1 MQQSGSPIHIK
12 RKWLYAA
19 AALVAIAA
27 AGWAARPLLLGP
39 EVSVAT
45 VARREVVQTVVASGR
60 VETPLRVDIGSQV
73 TGAIAAIPVAEGQA
87 VQAGQILIELDHAEA
102 AAAVEQARAAV
113 AQAEARLRQL
123 RQLSLPVAQ
132 QSVRQAAANLGTA
145 KRQYQRSEELFA
157 RGFVGQAALDEARR
171 SLAIADSQYAS
182 ASLQARSMAEDGSDL
197 LMARATLDQA
207 RAALRVAQ
215 SRLGYT
221 TIRAPVAGVLIA
233 RSAERGDVVQ
243 PGKVLMVLSPH
254 GRTQLVVQ
262 IDEKNFAL
270 VRVGQ
275 PALASADAFPDD
287 RFVARLAYINPA
299 VDPQRGSVEVK
310 LDVARPPSYL
320 RQDMTV
326 SVEIEVARRP
336 EAIVVPTEAVHD
348 SASRAPWVLKV
359 VGRRLQRQTVAL
371 GANGSG
377 STEIVAGLRPGDVV
391 VADAGAGLAEDARV
405 RPVPAGQRPP
415 ARRPTTG
422 ARPRLMQGV

>member
-1 MQQSGSPIHIK
+1 MQQSGSPNPVR
-12 RKWLYAA
+12 RKWLYAG
-19 AALVAIAA
+19 AALVALAA
-27 AGWAARPLLLGP
+27 AAWAARPLLLGP
-39 EVSVAT
+39 EVKVVT

-73 TGAIAAIPVAEGQA
+73 TGAIAAIPVAEGQP
-87 VQAGQILIELDHAEA
+87 VKAGQILIELDHAEA
-102 AAAVEQARAAV
+102 AATAEQARAAV
-113 AQAEARLRQL
+113 AQADARLRQL

-132 QSVRQAAANLGTA
+132 QALRQAAANLDTA

-157 RGFVGQAALDEARR
+157 RGFIGQAALDEARR
-171 SLAIADSQYAS
+171 NLEVADSQHAS
-182 ASLQARSMAEDGSDL
+182 ASLQARSMADNGSDL
-197 LMARATLDQA
+197 LMATAALDQA

-221 TIRAPVAGVLIA
+221 SIRAPAAGVLIA
-233 RSAERGDVVQ
+233 RNAEPGDVVQ

-262 IDEKNFAL
+262 LDEKNVAL

-275 PALASADAFPDD
+275 SALASADAYPDD
-287 RFVARLAYINPA
+287 RFAARLAFINPA

-336 EAIVVPTEAVHD
+336 DAVVVPTEALHD

-359 VGRRLQRQTVAL
+359 VARRLQRQPVVL

-377 STEIVAGLRPGDVV
+377 STEIVSGLRPGDVV
-391 VADAGAGLAEDARV
+391 VADAGAGLGDGSRV
-405 RPVPAGQRPP
+405 RPVPAGERGQ
-415 ARRPTTG
+415 ARRAAGG
-422 ARPRLMQGV
+422 ALPRLMPGA

>member
-27 AGWAARPLLLGP
+27 TGWAARPLLLGP

-87 VQAGQILIELDHAEA
+87 VQAGQILIELDHAED

-132 QSVRQAAANLGTA
+132 QAMRQAAANLGTA

-171 SLAIADSQYAS
+171 SLDIADSQYAS

-359 VGRRLQRQTVAL
+359 AGRRLQRQTVAL

-377 STEIVAGLRPGDVV
+377 STEIVAGLRPATWSLPTQAPAWPRTRGCGRCRPASVRQRAV
-391 VADAGAGLAEDARV
+391 PPLAPGRA
-405 RPVPAGQRPP
+405 
-415 ARRPTTG
+415 
-422 ARPRLMQGV
+422 

>member
-19 AALVAIAA
+19 AALVAIAVA
-27 AGWAARPLLLGP
+27 AWAARPLLLGP
-39 EVSVAT
+39 EVNVAT

-87 VQAGQILIELDHAEA
+87 VQAAQILIELDHAEA

-132 QSVRQAAANLGTA
+132 QALRQAAANLATA

-171 SLAIADSQYAS
+171 SLDVADSQYAS

-287 RFVARLAYINPA
+287 RFGARLAYINPA

-359 VGRRLQRQTVAL
+359 AGRRLQRQTVTL

-405 RPVPAGQRPP
+405 RPVPAGQRPA
-415 ARRPTTG
+415 ARRATSG